1 MIKVIK
7 VFMTIICLNFPVDCV
22 SDIDTAE
29 GEDEDLDNN
38 DNEEAVISFL
48 QYSFWTSR
56 EIKAII
62 GGCACFWGGIFTI
75 FFVYLSVV
83 FFRKSINAEASDS
96 GGD

>member
-1 MIKVIK
+1 MMIKVIK
-7 VFMTIICLNFPVDCV
+7 ILMTIICLNVPVECV
-22 SDIDTAE
+22 TDTAE
-29 GEDEDLDNN
+29 EVDDDLDND
-38 DNEEAVISFL
+38 DNEDAVITFL
-48 QYSFWTSR
+48 QSSFWTSK

>member
-1 MIKVIK
+1 MMIKVIK
-7 VFMTIICLNFPVDCV
+7 VLMTIICLNVPVECV
-22 SDIDTAE
+22 TDTAE
-29 GEDEDLDNN
+29 EVDDDLDND
-38 DNEEAVISFL
+38 DNEDAVITFL
-48 QYSFWTSR
+48 QSSFWTSK